1 MDANSIAIGRERVSD
16 RSEIIDPHRHPV
28 RYITQQL
35 GETAKQA
42 RGMIWH
48 IVHECGAEQAL
59 EWLRE
64 AQEIESHGGM
74 MTEDGERRRTP
85 GGVFFKL
92 VRDKLGGSGALGD
105 ARAMER
111 YRAIFGTPRWRE
123 RARPGFGDAAPPPP
137 PPPPPAPIPWE
148 ERAAH
153 WRALEAR
160 SGGATALKLELTGKP
175 GNVIEKERQTM
186 LMLTHHGAL
195 PPMPRAVPVPPEP
208 IDLAYIVT
216 INAKHWRPA
225 QERPPASLLTFSG
238 VGLYDPE
245 LEGMSVFA
253 MGPVKVRNPDDRLA
267 EGDLKPPDITVVG
280 QVGTPLIRPDITL
293 VRMIYAGPLPAL
305 PKGLERP
312 DPVSVRPIGL
322 YITAKAWRKVAAALA
337 DDPADTF
344 IGSGTPYYDA
354 ALGMVAVNITTA
366 TTRAVERAQ
375 RQSSAAA
382 P

>member
-1 MDANSIAIGRERVSD
+1 MSD
-16 RSEIIDPHRHPV
+16 RPEVTDPHRHPV

-42 RGMIWH
+42 RGMIWR

-64 AQEIESHGGM
+64 AQEIEAHGGM
-74 MTEDGERRRTP
+74 LTEDGERRRTP
-85 GGVFFKL
+85 GGVFFRL

-123 RARPGFGDAAPPPP
+123 RARPGSGDAA

-225 QERPPASLLTFSG
+225 QERPPGSLLSFSG
-238 VGLYDPE
+238 VGLYDPK

-267 EGDLKPPDITVVG
+267 EGDLKPPAITVVG

-312 DPVSVRPIGL
+312 DPVSARPIGL

-354 ALGMVAVNITTA
+354 ALGIVAVNITTA